1 MFGNLGFQSFIDK
14 MLAAENEGQVWMM
27 LVRLLSDQIQDESF
41 GLNSAMEAM
50 DQIYGHNAGNLNVLE
65 WFRTDNFKLFSSINY
80 VTNLSVLY
88 EYIKRDEFTL
98 GSDNLTLSIGMF
110 HNSPYLRYEIL
121 DLLDNGCAPLKK
133 MTY

>member
-14 MLAAENEGQVWMM
+14 MLAAENEGKVWMI
-27 LVRLLSDQIQDESF
+27 LVLSEQVLSTIKFQDESF

-80 VTNLSVLY
+80 ESNLLVLY
-88 EYIKRDEFTL
+88 EYMKRDDPL
-98 GSDNLTLSIGMF
+98 GINLRFVHTIS
-110 HNSPYLRYEIL
+110 N
-121 DLLDNGCAPLKK
+121 CQ
-133 MTY
+133 

>member
-1 MFGNLGFQSFIDK
+1 MSKSEKIHVMKTTLSPLLWLKLTQLSCSNGGFLGGNLGFQSFIDK

-65 WFRTDNFKLFSSINY
+65 WLRTDNFKLFYSINY
-80 VTNLSVLY
+80 VPYLPVLY
-88 EYIKRDEFTL
+88 EYIT
-98 GSDNLTLSIGMF
+98 
-110 HNSPYLRYEIL
+110 
-121 DLLDNGCAPLKK
+121 
-133 MTY
+133 